1 MQAKWGF
8 AFSGAQIDRA
18 AGLRGKPDQIE
29 VMRRGDEA
37 VILPLWRGK
46 VPARGDVLLW
56 VPPDHPVLADVTET
70 LVFLGLGDG
79 KAWFG
84 ADISDWQPEDPS
96 LPEPGVFFDPSEQLH
111 PALEKDWRFVELR
124 GVMAALSAR
133 DAELAAIA
141 KSVLGWH
148 RSHRFCSACGARS
161 AAAEA
166 GWQRKCPSCGTS
178 HFPRTDPVVIM
189 LVTRGNKTLIGRSP
203 GWPEGMYSCLAGF
216 VEPGETLEDAVRREV
231 AEETGVRVGD
241 VRYLASQPWPF
252 PSSLMIGCQGDAMDE
267 AITLDPAELEDAIW
281 VTREEMAQVFSGD
294 HPRIRAPRRGAI
306 AGTLLANWLADTI
319 DSRQKT

>member
-8 AFSGAQIDRA
+8 AFSGSQLDRA
-18 AGLRGKPDQIE
+18 AGLRGNSDRIE
-29 VMRRGDEA
+29 ALWRAGNAA
-37 VILPLWRGK
+37 VLPLWRGK
-46 VPARGDVLLW
+46 VPARGDALLW
-56 VPPDHPVLADVTET
+56 VGHDHPVLADAADAP
-70 LVFLGLGDG
+70 VFLGLGDG

-84 ADISDWQPEDPS
+84 ADISDWRPEDDP
-96 LPEPGVFFDPSEQLH
+96 LPEPGVFFDPSEQRH
-111 PALEKDWRFVELR
+111 PALGQEWRFVELR
-124 GVMAALSAR
+124 GIMAALSAR

-148 RSHRFCSACGARS
+148 RSHRFCSACGAQS

-166 GWQRKCPSCGTS
+166 GWQRKCASCGAS

-189 LVTRGNKTLIGRSP
+189 LVTLGNKTLIGRSP

-216 VEPGETLEDAVRREV
+216 VEPAETLEDAVRREV
-231 AEETGVRVGD
+231 AEETGVRVGN

-252 PSSLMIGCQGDAMDE
+252 PSSLMIGCHGEALDE

-281 VTREEMAQVFSGD
+281 MTREEMAQVFAGD
-294 HPRIRAPRRGAI
+294 HPRIRAPRGGAI
-306 AGTLLANWLADTI
+306 AGALMANWLADRI
-319 DSRQKT
+319 D